1 MKRTILAICITG
13 FIIAAGAIGIGNCVK
28 AIKAAETA
36 QLEGIT
42 TIEPTDSG
50 LASLDALAGGD
61 VMSLFPRNFK
71 LAQATMTLVR
81 VKRSRFVEANRS
93 VNSALLRGERSE
105 LRWYDLTAVPIET
118 RLIAAKRPMITV
130 LTKGGSVIRNGRL
143 MKVDDVK
150 LVVIFDEKNVK
161 FIELI

>member
-1 MKRTILAICITG
+1 MKRTIIGICLTL
-13 FIIAAGAIGIGNCVK
+13 FIIAAGAIAIGYCAK
-28 AIKAAETA
+28 ATPAIQE
-36 QLEGIT
+36 EGIT

-50 LASLDALAGGD
+50 LQSLDKLAGGD

-71 LAQATMTLVR
+71 LAQATMSIVR
-81 VKRSRFVEANRS
+81 VKRSRFMEANRTTPGTIS
-93 VNSALLRGERSE
+93 VPYSERS

-118 RLIAAKRPMITV
+118 RIAGKRPMITV

-150 LVVIFDEKNVK
+150 LVVIFDEKTVK